1 MGIFTDTGGFQYAAT
16 TGNTL
21 HAAGVLR
28 DIAPRIPELIFELRN
43 NDAPEILK
51 IEGLAFNNVEVVG
64 GVAMSL
70 LSHEILAVNKID
82 PALVRPGYIANRLK
96 AVRGWNVGVCAVEQ
110 EPGIFRLS
118 FRARDARKYNLAI
131 IAGQL
136 GGGGHAVAAGA
147 IVAGMW
153 PEIKA
158 KVVMAV
164 QAARGV

>member
-1 MGIFTDTGGFQYAAT
+1 MND
-16 TGNTL
+16 NTKNYL
-21 HAAGVLR
+21 GWALIVGVLV
-28 DIAPRIPELIFELRN
+28 
-43 NDAPEILK
+43 
-51 IEGLAFNNVEVVG
+51 LAFAAFSASVAFSRASEPATYRSFAVSG
-64 GVAMSL
+64 QGRAIGVPDVA
-70 LSHEILAVNKID
+70 
-82 PALVRPGYIANRLK
+82 
-96 AVRGWNVGVCAVEQ
+96 Q
-110 EPGIFRLS
+110 FS